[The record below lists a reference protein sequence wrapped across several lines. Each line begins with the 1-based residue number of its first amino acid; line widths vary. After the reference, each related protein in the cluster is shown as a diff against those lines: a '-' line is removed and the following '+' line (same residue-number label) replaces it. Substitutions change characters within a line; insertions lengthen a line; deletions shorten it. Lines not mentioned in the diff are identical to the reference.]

1 MLNFGEKTEN
11 LVDST
16 EKTPKSDIFQFF
28 NYFSLFCTGYARN
41 RENMDLFSRFS
52 EIVEGNIG
60 VRRGGR
66 DFATSYFFG

>member
-16 EKTPKSDIFQFF
+16 EKPQKVLIFQFF
-28 NYFSLFCTGYARN
+28 KYFFTFLLFCTGYARN
-41 RENMDLFSRFS
+41 RENVDLFSRFS
-52 EIVEGNIG
+52 EIVDGNIG

-66 DFATSYFFG
+66 DFATS